1 MLQPTSMIMA
11 DKATRQH
18 LLSAH
23 PQAPTISAGAPRR
36 RDTTTRR
43 LTALAAV
50 ALRRLAN
57 RIEPGRV
64 TTSAP
69 VS

>member
-11 DKATRQH
+11 DQATRRH

-23 PQAPTISAGAPRR
+23 PQAPTTTARAPRR

-43 LTALAAV
+43 LTAV
-50 ALRRLAN
+50 VLRRLAD
-57 RIEPGRV
+57 RIEPRRV
-64 TTSAP
+64 YSSAP